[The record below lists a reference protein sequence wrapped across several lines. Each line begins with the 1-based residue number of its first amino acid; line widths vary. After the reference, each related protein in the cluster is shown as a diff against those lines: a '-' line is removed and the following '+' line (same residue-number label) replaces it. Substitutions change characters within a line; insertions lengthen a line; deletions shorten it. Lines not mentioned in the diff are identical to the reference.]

1 MSAVPSI
8 TMEDIQMARFN
19 EEVIPKDPKE
29 RLIKIKIS
37 SIRTHSLM
45 SDAFCWKSYK
55 LKTKDTFWLWIN
67 HNQHSYFGM
76 ISDPVQVDTA
86 YLFYQACQANTTMT
100 LKYLI
105 EDTSKNVS
113 YRKIQQCDLPIDTLA
128 ESKLE
133 GDIC

>member
-1 MSAVPSI
+1 
-8 TMEDIQMARFN
+8 
-19 EEVIPKDPKE
+19 
-29 RLIKIKIS
+29 
-37 SIRTHSLM
+37 
-45 SDAFCWKSYK
+45 
-55 LKTKDTFWLWIN
+55 
-67 HNQHSYFGM
+67 M